1 MKLLKT
7 WQAGAVDA
15 PKLLFVHGWACTH
28 DTMKPLISALSAAYH
43 CYSVDLLGHGE
54 SPKSAD
60 YSITTQCSAIEA
72 TLAGVTEEMVVIGH
86 SMGGQIALELAARGK
101 ARCAILLDPAHI
113 LPHSGAIKW
122 GKLQQERLAQ
132 GDVPKQM
139 DQFARSQFHY
149 YVDPVLIETLAAT
162 MQATDPDVVCS
173 VWDAIISYDGE
184 SALNRLAVP
193 VLTIFAD
200 APLNDGRAM
209 ARASKHIHLAQ
220 TACSGHMQQ
229 YDAPDQVVTMIER
242 FLAVHSD
249 RIDCSD

>member
-7 WQAGAVDA
+7 WQAGPVDA

-28 DTMKPLISALSAAYH
+28 DTMKPLVSVLSADYH

-60 YSITTQCSAIEA
+60 YSIAAQCSAIEA
-72 TLAGVTEEMVVIGH
+72 TFAGMMEEMVVIGH

-101 ARCAILLDPAHI
+101 ARSAVLLDPAHI

-122 GKLQQERLAQ
+122 GKAQQQRLAQ
-132 GDVPKQM
+132 GDIPKQM

-149 YVDPVLIETLAAT
+149 RVDPVLIETLAAT
-162 MQATDPDVVCS
+162 MQATDPDAVRS
-173 VWDAIISYDGE
+173 AWDGIISYDGA
-184 SALNRLAVP
+184 SALRRLEVP
-193 VLTIFAD
+193 VLTVFAD

-229 YDAPDQVVTMIER
+229 YDASAQVTAMIER
-242 FLAVHSD
+242 FLAVHS
-249 RIDCSD
+249 